1 MTTLAALAVGVLYT
15 LVPEGRWRNIGKWVA
30 VGLLGL
36 VTVGR
41 MSLGIEAPTDVL
53 VGVAIGV
60 TIPLVAFRLFTPNE
74 VFPVTYRKGR
84 SAHLDVGGERG
95 EAIRSALQ
103 EQLGLTVESLAPFGL
118 AGSAGS
124 TPLRI
129 RIAGEPGAWLF
140 GKLYARNHLR
150 SDRWYKLG
158 RELLYGRLEDEKPFH
173 TVRRLVQQ
181 EDYAL
186 HKIGRASCRER
197 VCLVV

>member
-1 MTTLAALAVGVLYT
+1 
-15 LVPEGRWRNIGKWVA
+15 
-30 VGLLGL
+30 
-36 VTVGR
+36 
-41 MSLGIEAPTDVL
+41 
-53 VGVAIGV
+53 V

-74 VFPVTYRKGR
+74 VFPVTYRRGR

-140 GKLYARNHLR
+140 GKLYAASHL
-150 SDRWYKLG
+150 SADRWYKLG
-158 RELLYGRLEDEKPFH
+158 
-173 TVRRLVQQ
+173 
-181 EDYAL
+181 
-186 HKIGRASCRER
+186 AS
-197 VCLVV
+197 